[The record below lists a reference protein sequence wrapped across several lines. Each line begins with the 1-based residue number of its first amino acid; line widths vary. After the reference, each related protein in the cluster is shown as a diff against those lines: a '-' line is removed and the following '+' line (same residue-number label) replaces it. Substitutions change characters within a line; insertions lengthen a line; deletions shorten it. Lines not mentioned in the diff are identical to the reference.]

1 MDQFKAAA
9 LQFTAI
15 WLSARR
21 APAARNAARALNPA
35 HRAPTGRHQLLVDV
49 SIIAVHDAGTG
60 IQRVVRSLLLQL
72 LASPPAGFDVR
83 PVWATRAKPFH
94 YADHL
99 LGHAPHDTRPN
110 GAPVHV
116 ANGDVF
122 LGLDL
127 TSRILPRRQRDLLAW
142 RRQGVRCAFIVYDLL
157 PLQNRSWFTPRAHRS
172 FRHWLSTIAVHADEL
187 WCISRTVASEVDLL
201 MQQRFGLARA
211 EIPVRWFELGA
222 DKLDRAH
229 VGESVSVPGYTRFA
243 RPILLMVGTIEPR
256 KAHAQVLDAFDL
268 LWGNGEQ
275 PTLVIV
281 GKKGWRVDA
290 LAERLALHPQNGR
303 LLFWLNEADDAQL
316 EMLYNL
322 ADGLILAS
330 EAEGF
335 GLPIIEAARH
345 DKPLFL
351 RDLSVFREVAGE
363 HATYF
368 SASDRHAMASQMS
381 EWLAQLATGT
391 APRSGSIK
399 PISWAASA
407 RQLAMFVT
415 ELATK

>member
-1 MDQFKAAA
+1 M
-9 LQFTAI
+9 
-15 WLSARR
+15 
-21 APAARNAARALNPA
+21 
-35 HRAPTGRHQLLVDV
+35 LVDV

-60 IQRVVRSLLLQL
+60 IQRVVRSLLVQL
-72 LASPPAGFDVR
+72 LTSPPAGFDVR
-83 PVWATRAKPFH
+83 PVWANRATPFH

-99 LGHAPHDTRPN
+99 LGLAPHDTTAN
-110 GAPVHV
+110 GGPVHV
-116 ANGDVF
+116 ANGDIF

-127 TSRILPRRQRDLLAW
+127 TSRILPRRQHDLLAW

-157 PLQNRSWFTPRAHRS
+157 PLQNSSWFTPRARRS
-172 FRHWLSTIAVHADEL
+172 FRHWLSTIAIHADEL
-187 WCISRTVASEVDLL
+187 WCISRTVASDVDIL

-211 EIPVRWFELGA
+211 EITVRWFELGA
-222 DKLDRAH
+222 DRLDRAY
-229 VGESVSVPGYTRFA
+229 VDESISVPEFARFA

-256 KAHAQVLDAFDL
+256 KAHALVLDALDL

-281 GKKGWRVDA
+281 GKKGWHVDA
-290 LAERLALHPQNGR
+290 LAGRLAQHPQNGK
-303 LLFWLNEADDAQL
+303 LLFWLDEVDDAQL
-316 EMLYNL
+316 EMLYNR

-351 RDLSVFREVAGE
+351 RDLPVFREVAGG

-368 SASDRHAMASQMS
+368 SGPDKHALATEISG
-381 EWLAQLATGT
+381 WLAQLAAGT

-407 RQLAMFVT
+407 RQLATFVT
-415 ELATK
+415 ELAAR

>member
-1 MDQFKAAA
+1 MNHFKAAA

-15 WLSARR
+15 WLSTRR
-21 APAARNAARALNPA
+21 APVARDAARALYPA
-35 HRAPTGRHQLLVDV
+35 HGAPTGRRQLLVDV
-49 SIIAVHDAGTG
+49 SIIAAHDAGTG
-60 IQRVVRSLLLQL
+60 IQRVVRSLLMQL

-83 PVWATRAKPFH
+83 PVRATRAIPFH

-99 LGHAPHDTRPN
+99 LGLAPHDTTAN

-116 ANGDVF
+116 ANGDIF

-142 RRQGVRCAFIVYDLL
+142 RRKGVRCAFIVYDLL

-172 FRHWLSTIAVHADEL
+172 FRHWLSTIAIHADEL
-187 WCISRTVASEVDLL
+187 WCISRTVASDVGAL
-201 MQQRFGLARA
+201 MHQRFGFART

-222 DKLDRAH
+222 DRLDRAH
-229 VGESVSVPGYTRFA
+229 VDESVSVTGSARFA
-243 RPILLMVGTIEPR
+243 RPLLLMVGTIEPR
-256 KAHAQVLDAFDL
+256 KAHALVLDALDL

-281 GKKGWRVDA
+281 GKKGWQVDG
-290 LAERLALHPQNGR
+290 LAERLVQHPQNGK
-303 LLFWLNEADDAQL
+303 LLFWLNEVDDAQL
-316 EMLYNL
+316 EMLYNQ

-345 DKPLFL
+345 DKPLLL
-351 RDLSVFREVAGE
+351 RDLPVFREVAGG

-368 SASDRHAMASQMS
+368 SASDKHAMASQMS
-381 EWLAQLATGT
+381 SWLAQLATGT

-407 RQLAMFVT
+407 EQLAMFVT
-415 ELATK
+415 ELAAR